1 MPKPFSPR
9 PKSPWYVKLMAM
21 FCRFFST
28 YFLINLDKNTE
39 VQIRETDIYANQILF
54 FLLLVGL
61 KFGHCHHRYMSG
73 MPIIR
78 TFISIEQYY
87 LVQKQGLLGNQYPGA
102 YSTFSILIC
111 KKMSIVK
118 KSEYWAY
125 LLDGWQCFERLHRW
139 QNWKENPPVHLQRL
153 PVSFSNR
160 PGPLLLLRQV
170 MFLSST

>member
-1 MPKPFSPR
+1 MWSTTMPKPFSPR

-125 LLDGWQCFERLHRW
+125 LLDGWQCFERLHR
-139 QNWKENPPVHLQRL
+139 
-153 PVSFSNR
+153 
-160 PGPLLLLRQV
+160 
-170 MFLSST
+170 